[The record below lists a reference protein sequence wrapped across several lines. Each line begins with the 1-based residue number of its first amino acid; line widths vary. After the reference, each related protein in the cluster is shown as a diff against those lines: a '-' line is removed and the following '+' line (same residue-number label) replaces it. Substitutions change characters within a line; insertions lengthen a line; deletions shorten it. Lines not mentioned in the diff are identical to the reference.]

1 MNLQKRVISLHAFRL
16 LWFVKMIGALIH
28 HVVFP
33 LMGLCSKLFGLG
45 MLGYFV
51 YASSK

>member
-1 MNLQKRVISLHAFRL
+1 MFDTLV
-16 LWFVKMIGALIH
+16 H

-33 LMGLCSKLFGLG
+33 LLGLCSKLFGLG

-51 YASSK
+51 LASTK